1 MTSGLLL
8 IAKNYDTSV
17 RLQSQISSKE
27 VAKYYICHVEGCFP
41 TEPIN
46 QCTGFEINNG
56 VVVCSQPVGPIS
68 RRMGVHGV
76 VPESAGGK
84 FARTHFLRLNYNP
97 VTNTSLVIC
106 RLFTGRTHQI
116 RVHVQYLGYPIVDD
130 PLYNSADW
138 GELKGKGANYGM
150 TLEEVVQRLSDSRN
164 REKYRIQETDEKLE
178 SSLDPNVLERLQ
190 LCKDPLCPDCK
201 LTFKDPEMNN
211 LILRLHAY
219 RYSGSDWC
227 YSAPL
232 PSWVINENVPDL
244 HGAIEEAMKQ
254 L

>member
-1 MTSGLLL
+1 MAWFILL
-8 IAKNYDTSV
+8 
-17 RLQSQISSKE
+17 
-27 VAKYYICHVEGCFP
+27 
-41 TEPIN
+41 
-46 QCTGFEINNG
+46 
-56 VVVCSQPVGPIS
+56 
-68 RRMGVHGV
+68 
-76 VPESAGGK
+76 
-84 FARTHFLRLNYNP
+84 
-97 VTNTSLVIC
+97 VTLFSLC
-106 RLFTGRTHQI
+106 YFR
-116 RVHVQYLGYPIVDD
+116 LGYPIVDD

-138 GELKGKGANYGM
+138 GELKGKGANYGITM
-150 TLEEVVQRLSDSRN
+150 EEVIQRLSNSRN
-164 REKYRIQETDEKLE
+164 REKYIVQETNEKLK

-244 HGAIEEAMKQ
+244 HDAIEEAIKQ

>member
-1 MTSGLLL
+1 M
-8 IAKNYDTSV
+8 
-17 RLQSQISSKE
+17 
-27 VAKYYICHVEGCFP
+27 CF
-41 TEPIN
+41 
-46 QCTGFEINNG
+46 F
-56 VVVCSQPVGPIS
+56 
-68 RRMGVHGV
+68 
-76 VPESAGGK
+76 
-84 FARTHFLRLNYNP
+84 RTN
-97 VTNTSLVIC
+97 
-106 RLFTGRTHQI
+106 
-116 RVHVQYLGYPIVDD
+116 
-130 PLYNSADW
+130 
-138 GELKGKGANYGM
+138 
-150 TLEEVVQRLSDSRN
+150 
-164 REKYRIQETDEKLE
+164 EKLI

-244 HGAIEEAMKQ
+244 HDAIEEAIKQ